1 MAVKMAWYSHLFK
14 NFLQFV
20 VIHIVKSF
28 NVVNEANIDVFL
40 EFPCSFYDPTAV
52 DDLMSGFSTFFKP
65 VVYLEVL
72 ASCTVE
78 AQLEGF

>member
-1 MAVKMAWYSHLFK
+1 MVWYSHLFK

-20 VIHIVKSF
+20 VSHTIKSF

-40 EFPCSFYDPTAV
+40 EFPCSFYDPAAV
-52 DDLMSGFSTFFKP
+52 GNDLLFLCLFFL
-65 VVYLEVL
+65 VYLEVFD
-72 ASCTVE
+72 SCTVE